1 MLKSIG
7 GKVVEKD
14 QKLKVLKTISTING
28 TLYEGDTV
36 RFQRK
41 EDGHYRVKD
50 AMGRI
55 WFVKH
60 TNVKKLK

>member
-1 MLKSIG
+1 MVK
-7 GKVVEKD
+7 KD
-14 QKLKVLKTISTING
+14 KKLKVLKTISTING
-28 TLYEGDTV
+28 TLYEGETV

-55 WFVKH
+55 WFVEE
-60 TNVKKLK
+60 NDLQEANKK